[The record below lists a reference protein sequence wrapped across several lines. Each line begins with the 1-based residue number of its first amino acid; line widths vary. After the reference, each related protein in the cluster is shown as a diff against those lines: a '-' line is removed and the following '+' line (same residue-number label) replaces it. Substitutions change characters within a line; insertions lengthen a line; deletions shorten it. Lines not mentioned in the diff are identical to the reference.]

1 MTHKKHTTRSR
12 RSPRW
17 IFVCFVGQVWK
28 TSGWFHTQ
36 QVAGDVDDVGIHF
49 KSSKSWSQ
57 FRFHIFRQK
66 SSFIWKLR
74 NLGLQVLLVE
84 VSTFF
89 EKGTIWTPTLT
100 APEVSTFH
108 PTLVSGIRLHGVLY
122 FRWMIQYWTIW
133 LSNRLL
139 WGMLTNQLNESKRD
153 MFVFAGYHRLTM
165 FNYDDS

>member
-1 MTHKKHTTRSR
+1 VTQKTHNQKQKKPSLNL
-12 RSPRW
+12 
-17 IFVCFVGQVWK
+17 CFFRGKSLEDQRMI
-28 TSGWFHTQ
+28 SYP
-36 QVAGDVDDVGIHF
+36 ASGDVDVGIHF

-139 WGMLTNQLNESKRD
+139 WGMLTHQLNESKRD